1 MTPSRRD
8 FLKGCGALI
17 VSFSAAPL
25 TNPRPTPRGNS
36 QPIPGTLTRTSST
49 HGCL

>member
-17 VSFSAAPL
+17 VSFGAAPFTL
-25 TNPRPTPRGNS
+25 SSARVRGVRDPS
-36 QPIPGTLTRTSST
+36 RAY
-49 HGCL
+49 